1 MENLVGGSFYKV
13 FTGELKAGD
22 ALYAHIHQLKQL
34 QDQNTRC
41 KVMLNDGKY
50 QINGVIK
57 TSFKGPISKFCVFR
71 VSDYTLQKLNGRLY
85 IVINGGDSIAQGT
98 EPVNTNM
105 ISLTKY
111 FDEHPNELKLTL
123 APNDIFIQETGVKKQ
138 EVQAAAPVSVTTPAA
153 ASVTAPNP
161 NKFPNLISID
171 QLSPYQSTWSIK
183 ARVSQKSDLR
193 EWSNQRG
200 KGKLFSVNL
209 LDETGEIKA
218 TGFNQ
223 TADKF
228 YDLFKENKVYY
239 ITKAAITQAKKQYS
253 TLSNDHEIHL
263 DRDTIVE
270 EVLNDTSVPKV
281 QFHLMKFDQLQN
293 TENNTI
299 VDVVGIVKSVGEP
312 REIVAKSSGKPYTRR
327 DISLVDDTGFEAT
340 VGLWN
345 KLAKDFQIDEGTV
358 VAIKGCK
365 INDFGGK
372 QLSLIP
378 SAVLMANPDLPE
390 AYQLKG
396 WFDNNGSNSTF
407 KSVKSIGGGAGQS
420 RDLNSLES
428 IKQRESISSIE
439 SKGLGPDGQ
448 AYYNLKANVSY
459 VRTENTFCYPA
470 CASEGCSK
478 KVIQQPDGQWR
489 CETCSL
495 NHDQPIWRYILT
507 VSALDSTGQIWLN
520 LFNDQA
526 ETLIGKSAGELKEL
540 KDMDES
546 GLKSYLDKNVLYKEY
561 SFRIRAKLDSYN
573 GVDRTRYQVLGLA
586 PIDYSLEASA
596 LVEEF
601 NSVNL

>member
-1 MENLVGGSFYKV
+1 MENLVPGSFYKV

-22 ALYAHIHQLKQL
+22 AFFVHIHQLKQL

-57 TSFKGPISKFCVFR
+57 TSFKGAVSKFCVFR
-71 VSDYTLQKLNGRLY
+71 VTDYTLQKLNGRLY
-85 IVINGGDSIAQGT
+85 IVINEGDSISQGT
-98 EPVNTNM
+98 EPANTSM
-105 ISLTKY
+105 ISLTKH
-111 FDEHPNELKLTL
+111 FEDHPNELKLQL
-123 APNDIFIQETGVKKQ
+123 APNDIFVQPAGGSRSSATPVVK
-138 EVQAAAPVSVTTPAA
+138 PAA
-153 ASVTAPNP
+153 ASAPAPAAPNP

-193 EWSNQRG
+193 EWSNARG

-223 TADKF
+223 AAEKF

-270 EVLNDTSVPKV
+270 EIPNDTSVPKV

-345 KLAKDFQIDEGTV
+345 KLAKDFHLDEGTV

-396 WFDNNGSNSTF
+396 WFDNNGSSSTF
-407 KSVKSIGGGAGQS
+407 KSVKSAGGAGQS
-420 RDLNSLES
+420 RDLNSIDS
-428 IKQRESISSIE
+428 MKQREKIASIE
-439 SKGLGPDGQ
+439 AKGLGPDGQ
-448 AYYNLKANVSY
+448 AYYNLKANISY

-470 CASEGCSK
+470 CASDGCSK

-489 CETCSL
+489 CETCSV
-495 NHDQPIWRYILT
+495 NHEKPIWRYILT

-526 ETLIGKSAGELKEL
+526 EALLGKTAGELKEL
-540 KDMDES
+540 KETDES
-546 GLKSYLDKNVLYKEY
+546 GLKSYLDKNVLYREF

-573 GVDRTRYQVLGLA
+573 GVDRTRYQVMGLA
-586 PIDYSLEASA
+586 PIDYSLEATA
-596 LVEEF
+596 LVEEL

>member
-22 ALYAHIHQLKQL
+22 ALYVHIHQLKQL

-41 KVMLNDGKY
+41 KVMLNDGEY

-71 VSDYTLQKLNGRLY
+71 VTDYTLQKLNGRLY
-85 IVINGGDSIAQGT
+85 IVINDGDSIVQGK
-98 EPVNTNM
+98 EPITPNLT
-105 ISLTKY
+105 SLTKY
-111 FDEHPNELKLTL
+111 FDENPNELKLKL
-123 APNDIFIQETGVKKQ
+123 APNDIFIQETSSNAQPVKLDLTPTP
-138 EVQAAAPVSVTTPAA
+138 APSTSTAAPS
-153 ASVTAPNP
+153 APNP

-293 TENNTI
+293 SENNTI

-407 KSVKSIGGGAGQS
+407 KSVKSTGGSGQS
-420 RDLNSLES
+420 KDLNSLES
-428 IKQRESISSIE
+428 IKQRETIASIE
-439 SKGLGPDGQ
+439 SKGLGSDGQ

-470 CASEGCSK
+470 CASDGCSK

-489 CETCSL
+489 CESCSI

-507 VSALDSTGQIWLN
+507 ISALDSTGQIWLS

-526 ETLIGKSAGELKEL
+526 ETLIGKSAGELKDL
-540 KDMDES
+540 KDMDDT
-546 GLKSYLDKNVLYKEY
+546 GLKSYLDKNVLYNEY

-573 GVDRTRYQVLGLA
+573 GVDRTRYQVLALA
-586 PIDYSLEASA
+586 PIDYSLEATA

-601 NSVNL
+601 SSVNL